1 MIVKFN
7 LYRNSADYGIS
18 NRESYICLSIHTTL
32 EVILMKKIISLLT
45 ICFFLFGGNAFAHTG
60 LESSNPSDGSTVT
73 DPIEEITLTFLTK
86 IEQTSSF
93 KIQGPNNKEVPVK
106 DIVVVD
112 DIMTGTVDGMENGE
126 YTLTWN
132 IIGADGHPIQGDLS
146 FTVNLPINENPV
158 ELNEEAKTDVEEAA
172 PIVETNEVDND
183 SSSNGFFIWMII
195 GLVII
200 LAASI
205 WWINGRNKK

>member
-1 MIVKFN
+1 
-7 LYRNSADYGIS
+7 
-18 NRESYICLSIHTTL
+18 
-32 EVILMKKIISLLT
+32 MKKILSLFA
-45 ICFFLFGGNAFAHTG
+45 ICLFLFGGKAFAHTG
-60 LESSNPSDGSTVT
+60 LESSNPSDGSTIT

-93 KIQGPNNKEVPVK
+93 KIKGTNNKEIPVK

-112 DIMTGTVDGMENGE
+112 DLMTGTVEGMDNGE

-146 FTVNLPINENPV
+146 FTVNLPVVENPAEV
-158 ELNEEAKTDVEEAA
+158 TEEAKTDVEEAA
-172 PIVETNEVDND
+172 PIVETNEVGSD

-195 GLVII
+195 GLVIV
-200 LAASI
+200 LAASF
-205 WWINGRNKK
+205 WVINGRNKK

>member
-1 MIVKFN
+1 
-7 LYRNSADYGIS
+7 
-18 NRESYICLSIHTTL
+18 
-32 EVILMKKIISLLT
+32 MKKILSLIA
-45 ICFFLFGGNAFAHTG
+45 ICLFLFGGKAFAHTG
-60 LESSNPSDGSTVT
+60 LESSNPSDGSTIT

-93 KIQGPNNKEVPVK
+93 KIYGANNEEIPVK

-112 DIMTGTVDGMENGE
+112 DLMTGTVEGMDNGE

-146 FTVNLPINENPV
+146 FTVNLPVVENPV
-158 ELNEEAKTDVEEAA
+158 EVTEEAETDVEETA
-172 PIVETNEVDND
+172 PIVETNEVGSD

-195 GLVII
+195 GLVIV
-200 LAASI
+200 LAASF
-205 WWINGRNKK
+205 WVINGRNKK